1 MNYSR
6 LLQVQREFF
15 LTQQT
20 KTVEYRKEK
29 LLKLK
34 TIIQQNEKLLYEA
47 IYKDFGKSETETYLT
62 EIAFVYNEIDYFL
75 KNLHRLSRPEKVS
88 TNLPNLPG
96 KSRIIYEPL
105 GCILI
110 IGAWN
115 YPYQLTLSPLVAA
128 MASGN
133 CCIVK
138 PSEIP
143 QHTMLALEKIINEN
157 FADRY
162 VHVIRGGVEETTE
175 LLKLR
180 FDKIFFTGSTRVGKI
195 VYEAAARNLVPV
207 TLELGGKSP
216 VFVTQYADIDV
227 AARRIVWGKFLN
239 AGQTCIAPDYIY
251 VHESIRSRLLEK
263 LKLYIEKFCY
273 TAGSSHY
280 VRIINAKN
288 FKRLTRLLQPEKIY
302 YGGTVAAEKNYIAP
316 TLIYPAEW
324 SDPVMQEEIFGPLL
338 PVLTYTDLYETF
350 DEILEREKPLSAYIF
365 TGNKSEKELFRNT
378 LSFGGGC
385 INDVLMHISNGN
397 LPFGGVGF
405 SGTGNY
411 HGKFGFEC
419 FSHPKAVLERATWGE
434 PMLKYPPYTEN
445 KFRWLKKLL

>member
-157 FADRY
+157 FTDRY

-216 VFVTQYADIDV
+216 VFVTQHADIDV

-239 AGQTCIAPDYIY
+239 AGQT
-251 VHESIRSRLLEK
+251 
-263 LKLYIEKFCY
+263 
-273 TAGSSHY
+273 SHY

-288 FKRLTRLLQPEKIY
+288 FERLTRLLQPEKIY